1 MKGFRHVVRLFI
13 GLGLLLSLFP
23 LEAKAAYL
31 DPGSGS
37 FIIHILVA
45 SLVGISFFVK
55 IFWRNI
61 KLFFSNIFAKKPDQ
75 E

>member
-1 MKGFRHVVRLFI
+1 MKGFKQLVGLPI

-23 LEAKAAYL
+23 LEAQAAYL

-37 FIIHILVA
+37 FLIQIIVA
-45 SLVGISFFVK
+45 SLVGISFFAK
-55 IFWRNI
+55 MFWKNI
-61 KLFFSNIFAKKPDQ
+61 KLFFFHIFVKKPDQ

>member
-1 MKGFRHVVRLFI
+1 MKGFKQLVGLLI

-23 LEAKAAYL
+23 PEAQAAYL

-37 FIIHILVA
+37 FLIQIIVA
-45 SLVGISFFVK
+45 SLVGVSFFAK
-55 IFWRNI
+55 MFWKNI
-61 KLFFSNIFAKKPDQ
+61 KLFFSHIFVKKPDQ

>member
-1 MKGFRHVVRLFI
+1 MKGFKHFVGLFI
-13 GLGLLLSLFP
+13 GLGLLLSFFP
-23 LEAKAAYL
+23 PGAKAAYL

-37 FIIHILVA
+37 FLIQIIVA
-45 SLVGISFFVK
+45 SLVGVSFFAK
-55 IFWRNI
+55 MFWKNI

>member
-1 MKGFRHVVRLFI
+1 MKGFKHLVGLLI
-13 GLGLLLSLFP
+13 GLGLLVSIFP
-23 LEAKAAYL
+23 PAVQAAYL

-37 FIIHILVA
+37 FIIQLILA

-55 IFWRNI
+55 VFWRNI

>member
-1 MKGFRHVVRLFI
+1 MKGLRHVVGIFI

-23 LEAKAAYL
+23 PAAKAAYL

-37 FIIHILVA
+37 FLIQIIVA
-45 SLVGISFFVK
+45 TLVGVSFFAK
-55 IFWRNI
+55 MFWRNI
-61 KLFFSNIFAKKPDQ
+61 KLFFSNLFGKEPDR